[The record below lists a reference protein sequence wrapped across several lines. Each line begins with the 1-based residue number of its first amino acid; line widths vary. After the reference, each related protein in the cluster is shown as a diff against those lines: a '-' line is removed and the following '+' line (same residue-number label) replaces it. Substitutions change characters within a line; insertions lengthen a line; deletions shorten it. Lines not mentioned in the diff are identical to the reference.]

1 MADVIPKEH
10 EDLTI
15 TAFKIENP
23 LAKVKAQDKNDG
35 KGKHFKIHFGY
46 ENPDLF
52 PEQHEW
58 TILVTGLVSVTF
70 MIYWF
75 YRVKHGNEEINREM
89 RFSLKDGAIEL
100 NDAIEW

>member
-1 MADVIPKEH
+1 MIPKEH
-10 EDLTI
+10 QDLAMI
-15 TAFKIENP
+15 AFEIEES
-23 LAKVKAQDKNDG
+23 LAKVKAQDKKDG

-52 PEQHEW
+52 PEHHEW

-89 RFSLKDGAIEL
+89 RFFTD
-100 NDAIEW
+100 